1 MSGSNL
7 RQWRRM
13 AAEYLRKLKAL
24 MDEVAPEESVEIRLD
39 CKHFFSGAAL
49 YANGKICVTLT
60 PVGLALKLPEGSR
73 ALLEQTGATQLR
85 YSPEGPVKKDYVVL
99 PKNILDDISALRGW
113 VRESIEYA
121 VA

>member
-1 MSGSNL
+1 
-7 RQWRRM
+7 M

-24 MDEVAPEESVEIRLD
+24 MDEVAPEESVEIRLE
-39 CKHFFSGAAL
+39 CKHFFSGAAF

-73 ALLEQTGATQLR
+73 ALLEQAGATQLR
-85 YSPEGPVKKDYVVL
+85 YFPEGPVKKDYVIL

-113 VRESIEYA
+113 VGESIEYA